1 MSNKKY
7 SFSLPQNKTAFKDGL
22 KDGTPIGLG
31 YFAVSFSLGIVARN
45 AGLTPFQGLLASFLC
60 NASAGEHVGFTM
72 IAASATYIEIAL
84 AILIAN
90 ARYLLMS
97 CALSQ
102 KAAPDLPLHHR
113 MIVAFDITDEL
124 FGITIARDGYL
135 NPYYTYGAMT
145 TSIPFWAIGTMLGV
159 IAGNL
164 LPLRLVSALSVAL
177 YGMFL
182 AVIIPP
188 ARKDKVI
195 TGIIVISF
203 ALSLA
208 ASYIPY
214 ICDLAEGTRTVILTV
229 IIASAAAILFPKT
242 EGSGENEQ

>member
-1 MSNKKY
+1 MKNNKY
-7 SFSLPQNKTAFKDGL
+7 SFKLPQNKAAYKDGI
-22 KDGTPIGLG
+22 KDGIPIGLG
-31 YFAVSFSLGIVARN
+31 YFAVSFSLGIVAKN

-72 IAASATYIEIAL
+72 IAAATTYLELAL
-84 AILIAN
+84 AILVAN

-102 KAAPDLPLHHR
+102 KASNDLPIYHR
-113 MIVAFDITDEL
+113 MIIAFDITDEL
-124 FGITIARDGYL
+124 FGITIARNGYL

-145 TSIPFWAIGTMLGV
+145 TSIPFWAIGTMLGIV
-159 IAGNL
+159 AGNL
-164 LPLRLVSALSVAL
+164 LPLKLVSALSVAL

-182 AVIIPP
+182 AVIVPP
-188 ARKDKVI
+188 ARKDKIVA
-195 TGIIVISF
+195 GIIVISF

-214 ICDLAEGTRTVILTV
+214 ISLLSDGTRTVILTI
-229 IIASAAAILFPKT
+229 IIAGSAAILFPKK
-242 EGSGENEQ
+242 EGSDTNE